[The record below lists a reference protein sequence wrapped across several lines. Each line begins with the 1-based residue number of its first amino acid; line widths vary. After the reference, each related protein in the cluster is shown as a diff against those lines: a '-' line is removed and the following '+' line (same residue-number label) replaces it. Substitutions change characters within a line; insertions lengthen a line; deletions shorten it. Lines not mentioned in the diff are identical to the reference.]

1 LRITVWT
8 GDPRDTRPTAVI
20 GQVNIPQCGSIL
32 GLREG
37 LTDPQQ
43 SDILRL
49 FLGLGNRMHFR
60 QWKRREVITL
70 LGGAA
75 TRCLTARDARAAGD
89 ARPVHPPVH
98 LGRNRGML
106 APCRSR
112 QSVTMQLTF

>member
-1 LRITVWT
+1 
-8 GDPRDTRPTAVI
+8 
-20 GQVNIPQCGSIL
+20 
-32 GLREG
+32 
-37 LTDPQQ
+37 
-43 SDILRL
+43 
-49 FLGLGNRMHFR
+49 
-60 QWKRREVITL
+60 VITL

-98 LGRNRGML
+98 LTVHLGRNRGML